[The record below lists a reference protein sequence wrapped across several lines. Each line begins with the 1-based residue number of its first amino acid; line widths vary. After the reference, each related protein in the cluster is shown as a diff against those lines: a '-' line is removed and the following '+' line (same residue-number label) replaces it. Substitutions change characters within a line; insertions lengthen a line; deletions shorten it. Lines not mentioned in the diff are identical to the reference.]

1 MDNNLWERER
11 RSIFKRLLREYEDE
25 GYNRTEANHFARIEL
40 KDIMIDK
47 VSFVN
52 ELWDQEYE
60 EK

>member
-1 MDNNLWERER
+1 MDKNLWEKER

-25 GYNRTEANHFARIEL
+25 RYNRAEANHFAKIEL
-40 KDIMIDK
+40 QDIMEEK

-52 ELWDQEYE
+52 ELWEQEYE

>member
-1 MDNNLWERER
+1 MDKNLWERER

-25 GYNRTEANHFARIEL
+25 GYDRTESNYFAKIEL
-40 KDIMIDK
+40 QDIMEEK

-52 ELWDQEYE
+52 ELWEQEYE

>member
-1 MDNNLWERER
+1 MDKNLWEKER

-25 GYNRTEANHFARIEL
+25 CYNRTEANHFAKIEL
-40 KDIMIDK
+40 RDIMIDK

-52 ELWDQEYE
+52 ELWEQEYE